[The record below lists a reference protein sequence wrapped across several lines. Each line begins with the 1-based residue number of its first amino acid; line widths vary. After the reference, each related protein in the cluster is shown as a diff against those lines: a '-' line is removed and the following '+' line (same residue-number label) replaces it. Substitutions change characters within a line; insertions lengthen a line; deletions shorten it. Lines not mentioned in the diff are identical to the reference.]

1 MYLSCLK
8 PFSDA
13 AKAMQTQEIFNQAL
27 DEIRGAWRFRWKGLA
42 AAWAV
47 CLIGWFIVF
56 AIPDR
61 YEASARVFVD
71 TRSILRPLLEGLAVN
86 PDVASGLDL
95 VRAAL
100 LSRPNIEKVAREADL
115 DLRAKTPEQKD
126 RLIRD
131 IQGRI
136 VIEAMDAL
144 ATVRPG
150 EGMYRI
156 GFQDQD
162 HKKSIEVVQTLL
174 NAFVEDALG
183 EKRAGQETAQRF
195 LEEQIAGLERRLSE
209 AEARLA
215 EFKKVNV
222 GMMPDTRGDYFAR
235 LQEESTA
242 LETIR
247 TALAVAESRQAE
259 IQRQLTG
266 EEPFLFGFDAGPET
280 STATGAAGDLTYRIQ
295 QLEKTLDELSLR
307 YTEKHP
313 EVISTRATLEE
324 LRRRQAEELARVKAG
339 GRATGSLS
347 SSLKTNPIY
356 QNLEIELNRTQIR
369 AAELRQELAQAQAS
383 VGALRRRVDS
393 VPEVEAEL
401 SRLNRDYEVTRQR
414 YLELVQRREKASI
427 SEEADRTGTVKF
439 QIIDPPAADF
449 KPVAP
454 KRIFLMIT
462 VLLLGLAAGA
472 GVSYLL
478 NQIRPVFHS
487 LRLLAEVTRLP
498 VLAAVS
504 RTFIERHR
512 QERKLELMK
521 FAAATLA
528 LVLVFGIMIV
538 VQETG
543 VGQLK
548 RLIG

>member
-1 MYLSCLK
+1 
-8 PFSDA
+8 
-13 AKAMQTQEIFNQAL
+13 MQTQEILHQVL
-27 DEIRGAWRFRWKGLA
+27 DEIRGAWRFRWWGLA
-42 AAWAV
+42 ASWAI
-47 CLIGWFIVF
+47 CAIGWFMVF
-56 AIPDR
+56 LTPDR
-61 YEASARVFVD
+61 FEANARVFVD
-71 TRSILRPLLEGLAVN
+71 TRSILRPLLEGLAIN

-100 LSRPNIEKVAREADL
+100 LSRPNIEKVARESNL
-115 DLRAKTPEQKD
+115 DLGAKTAEEKD
-126 RLIRD
+126 RLVRS
-131 IQGRI
+131 IQERI
-136 VIEAMDAL
+136 TIQAVDAR
-144 ATVRPG
+144 ATARPG
-150 EGMYRI
+150 EGLFRI
-156 GFQDQD
+156 GFQDQERN
-162 HKKSIEVVQTLL
+162 KSIEVVQTLL
-174 NAFVEDALG
+174 TAFVEDALG

-195 LEEQIAGLERRLSE
+195 LEEQIAGHERRLSE

-215 EFKKVNV
+215 EFKKDNV

-235 LQEESTA
+235 LQEASGSLDT
-242 LETIR
+242 LR
-247 TALAVAESRQAE
+247 TSLAVAESRRAE

-324 LRRRQAEELARVKAG
+324 VRRRHAEELARVKAG
-339 GRATGSLS
+339 GRATGSLA

-369 AAELRQELAQAQAS
+369 VAELRQELAEAQAR
-383 VGALRRRVDS
+383 VGGLRRRVDT

-401 SRLNRDYEVTRQR
+401 ARLNRDYEVTRQR
-414 YLELVQRREKASI
+414 YLELVKRRETASM

-439 QIIDPPAADF
+439 QVIDPPAADF
-449 KPVAP
+449 RPVAP
-454 KRIFLMIT
+454 NRPFLLVS
-462 VLLLGLAAGA
+462 VLLLGLTAGA
-472 GVSYLL
+472 GVTYLL
-478 NQIRPVFHS
+478 NLVRPAFHS
-487 LRLLAEVTRLP
+487 LRSLAEVTGVP

-504 RTFIERHR
+504 RTFVERHR

-521 FAAATLA
+521 FATATLA
-528 LVLVFGIMIV
+528 LVLAFGIIFV
-538 VQETG
+538 VQEAG